1 MRTPTRRTTQR
12 RSLQNTGTYHRHA
25 PSHEENDAL
34 DTVSIASS
42 IGMSFLEL
50 FVHIYLAKDVEV
62 NLLS

>member
-34 DTVSIASS
+34 DTASVASS

-50 FVHIYLAKDVEV
+50 CIHMYILKKM
-62 NLLS
+62 SKSIQ